1 MSCRVR
7 RKGYDL
13 DKKERQGK
21 KPFHILEKRRIVMDF
36 VYIGLVAGLFILSWF
51 FIKLAERV

>member
-1 MSCRVR
+1 M
-7 RKGYDL
+7 
-13 DKKERQGK
+13 DKKERLGK